1 MPRSLALLAASGL
14 ALAVLAAPA
23 ASVAG
28 PTAARTSHVGGDFD
42 GDGHPDIAIGAP
54 GGNRV
59 MVRYTD
65 ASPGGSHVVYLSP
78 NSASFQTPSR
88 FGSALA
94 VGDFNGDGFSDLAV
108 GAPTYTNP
116 PTGGGVRETRGAVFV
131 FHGTA
136 HGLVANPL
144 ALKGPY
150 NGGDPFELGGALV
163 ATDVNGDGRS
173 DLAVTL
179 WGADTGNIRIYHGSA
194 TGLGTT
200 FQALDDFEA
209 TTLAFGDVNGDHHP
223 ELIAGSTVDLDNSTD
238 IFYGD
243 VMIWHGTAGG
253 IQAASPHKIRGDQVG
268 VFRMFGNAV
277 AAGDVNGDGFADVVV
292 GAAYDRSEGT
302 HSSPGTIV
310 LLTGSPHG
318 LKASRHQ
325 RLNERRLNAHW
336 HDGNGFGSSLAVIKV
351 NGDHFADVVVGAE
364 RELVSGTGQAGAAYL
379 VRGSGSGLTVHH
391 AQRITQA
398 SPGIPGAVLH
408 KARFGTAVWGA
419 NLNAD
424 HFGDVVVGVPDTAS
438 SSRGGG
444 FARIPGSSGG
454 LHPAG
459 AFGVFSHRHGY
470 RLGTSVR

>member
-1 MPRSLALLAASGL
+1 MPRSVALLAASGL
-14 ALAVLAAPA
+14 SLALLAAPA
-23 ASVAG
+23 APSLAG
-28 PTAARTSHVGGDFD
+28 PTAARSSHVGGDFD

-59 MVRYTD
+59 MVRYTH
-65 ASPGGSHVVYLSP
+65 ASPGGSHVVYLRP
-78 NSASFQTPSR
+78 NSASFHTPAG
-88 FGSALA
+88 FGAALA
-94 VGDFNGDGFSDLAV
+94 VGDFNGDGFADLAV
-108 GAPTYTNP
+108 GAPSYTNP
-116 PTGGGVRETRGAVFV
+116 PTGGGVLETRGAVFV

-136 HGLVANPL
+136 HGLVDNPL

-150 NGGDPFELGGALV
+150 DGGDPFELGGALV

-179 WGADTGNIRIYHGSA
+179 WGADNGNIRIYHGSA

-223 ELIAGSTVDLDNSTD
+223 ELIAGSTVDLDNPTD

-243 VMIWHGTAGG
+243 VMIWHGTAAG
-253 IQAASPHKIRGDQVG
+253 IQATSSHKIRGDQVG

-292 GAAYDRSEGT
+292 GAAYDRSVS
-302 HSSPGTIV
+302 HASAGTIV

-318 LKASRHQ
+318 LRASRHQ
-325 RLNERRLNAHW
+325 RLNEKRLNTHW
-336 HDGNGFGSSLAVIKV
+336 HDGNGFGSSLAVIRV
-351 NGDHFADVVVGAE
+351 NGDRFGDVAVGAE
-364 RELVSGTGQAGAAYL
+364 RELVSGTHQAGAVYL
-379 VRGSGSGLTVHH
+379 VRGSASGLTVHH
-391 AQRITQA
+391 AQRITQQTA
-398 SPGIPGAVLH
+398 GIPGALVH
-408 KARFGTAVWGA
+408 RAHFGTAVWGA
-419 NLNAD
+419 NLDTD
-424 HFGDVVVGVPDTAS
+424 HFGDVVVGVPDSGT

-444 FARIPGSSGG
+444 FVRIPGSSSG
-454 LHPAG
+454 LHPA
-459 AFGVFSHRHGY
+459 AASGVFSHRHGY